1 MIVRSGSW
9 VKSLHESKA
18 SHSVSVPVFLSLFLF
33 FKMTSISWLG
43 FPGGSV
49 VKNMPAD
56 AGDAGDASSVPGLG
70 MSLRG
75 GNSKPR

>member
-1 MIVRSGSW
+1 MVRPGSW

-18 SHSVSVPVFLSLFLF
+18 SHPVSVPVSLSLFLFF

-49 VKNMPAD
+49 VKNMPAN
-56 AGDAGDASSVPGLG
+56 AGDAGSVPGLG
-70 MSLRG
+70 MSLGG
-75 GNSKPR
+75 GNGKPL

>member
-1 MIVRSGSW
+1 M
-9 VKSLHESKA
+9 
-18 SHSVSVPVFLSLFLF
+18 
-33 FKMTSISWLG
+33 
-43 FPGGSV
+43 

>member
-1 MIVRSGSW
+1 MIVRPGSW

-18 SHSVSVPVFLSLFLF
+18 SHSVSVLFLSLFLF